1 MLTPFVGTLLLLATA
16 GIVALS
22 LVVALISRSTGSK
35 GLARRALMAGGGMMV
50 VYGASWLLSV
60 LLTPTQVLSPGA
72 VIRFC
77 GLDCHLHVSVAG
89 VRQGTP
95 LGVLVHFSS
104 NAVRAP
110 EWPGKLRFRLRDDEG
125 REFAPLNQ
133 VPDLPL
139 TAGAESTVELRFP
152 QEARA
157 PGSVLIVTWDG
168 RLDYLVPGQGNPM
181 VQRKRR
187 LALPEA
193 QRTALTPP
201 GSP

>member
-1 MLTPFVGTLLLLATA
+1 MLTPFLGTLLLLATVA
-16 GIVALS
+16 IVALS
-22 LVVALISRSTGSK
+22 AVVALISRSTGSRTV
-35 GLARRALMAGGGMMV
+35 ARRALMAGGGMMA

-89 VRQGTP
+89 VRSGNP

-125 REFAPLNQ
+125 REFAPMNQ

-139 TAGAESTVELRFP
+139 QAGAESTIELRFP
-152 QEARA
+152 EARA

-168 RLDYLVPGQGNPM
+168 GLDYLVPGQGNPM

-193 QRTALTPP
+193 ERTAFTPP
-201 GSP
+201 AFP